1 VPIRPAHTRLGRR
14 VPDLQLLQRAPGSIA
29 DLIEILDR
37 RLAEEQRPEERLRML
52 REATNQITRTAND
65 AIQAYRRARA
75 AVSAELEMPDG
86 DWPHARKMSA
96 QLDLA
101 RADVLKALEQT
112 SHRYSWAEPW
122 AKGEVGTANGG
133 SLPAASPARAQAA
146 VPDR

>member
-1 VPIRPAHTRLGRR
+1 

-75 AVSAELEMPDG
+75 AVTAELEMPDG
-86 DWPHARKMSA
+86 DQPHARKMSA

-101 RADVLKALEQT
+101 RADVLEALEQT

-122 AKGEVGTANGG
+122 TKGEVGTANGG
-133 SLPAASPARAQAA
+133 SLPAPASARAQAA

>member
-1 VPIRPAHTRLGRR
+1 
-14 VPDLQLLQRAPGSIA
+14 VPDLQLLQRAPGTIG

-75 AVSAELEMPDG
+75 AVSAELEMPEG

-122 AKGEVGTANGG
+122 TKGEVGPARVGSANGG
-133 SLPAASPARAQAA
+133 SVPAPASARAQAA